1 MGSGSEEFRAIKS
14 VGFVRRASEVDVG
27 GQDSKDCIKEY
38 PGSMVASNS
47 RNTMP
52 IFIRIEIDQLEF
64 LKMNRWWNLRFLG

>member
-52 IFIRIEIDQLEF
+52 IFI
-64 LKMNRWWNLRFLG
+64 